1 MATAIPIVPANYQSY
16 TQLFPISGS
25 GGIAAALTMSF
36 INNGI
41 SAFFVQ
47 NLNAA
52 TTTVTVTSVPDAA
65 GRGANSCDNLAV
77 TVAAGDTTPQIVQF
91 GPFTPVWW
99 NQPNGVILV
108 AFSAIADVTVL
119 GVQYA

>member
-1 MATAIPIVPANYQSY
+1 MATAIPIVPATYQGY
-16 TQLFPISGS
+16 TPIFGTGS
-25 GGIAAALTMSF
+25 SAIDVALSMSI

-41 SAFFVQ
+41 TAFFVQ
-47 NLNAA
+47 NTNNA
-52 TTTVTVTSVPDAA
+52 TTTVTVTSFPDAA

-77 TVAAGDTTPQIVQF
+77 TIPAGNVTPQVVQF

-108 AFSAIADVTVL
+108 SFSAITDVLVV